1 MQQDPIQ
8 PSLQPAPQL
17 AVAPPVPPPLVPAVR
32 PVPVPASA
40 GRHFLAV
47 FFFSFVWGVFGADRF
62 YLGKIWTGVLK
73 LLTFGGFGIWVV
85 TDLSQIMSGAMRDKQ
100 DRPMLEYDRYKKFAR
115 RTVMIFSIIV
125 AAMLVATGISLYF
138 AISNIVNQY
147 LQGGSGGLNN
157 LVPGGTQIPGL
168 NQLMNL

>member
-1 MQQDPIQ
+1 MQQDPVQ
-8 PSLQPAPQL
+8 PSVQPAPQIV
-17 AVAPPVPPPLVPAVR
+17 AAPPLQPPLSPVVS
-32 PVPVPASA
+32 PVPA

-47 FFFSFVWGVFGADRF
+47 FFFSFAWGVFGADRF

-125 AAMLVATGISLYF
+125 AIMIVATGVSLYF
-138 AISNIVNQY
+138 AISSLVNQY

-157 LVPGGTQIPGL
+157 LIPGGTQIPNL